1 MEKLSAI
8 ALVTGLVL
16 IGISIYFFL
25 LSVSLMMPGVY
36 AIASGLAAII
46 IGFISLGAGVS
57 LIKSYLIVRAA
68 EKVGETKE
76 KEEK

>member
-1 MEKLSAI
+1 MEKLSAV